1 VRNFVDVFLKIML
14 VVIVIVGLVHMLS
27 SFVQLD

>member
-1 VRNFVDVFLKIML
+1 MRNFVDVFLKIML
-14 VVIVIVGLVHMLS
+14 VVIVIVGSVHMLS